1 MHKIHKQFSFA
12 YGHRV
17 WSQELDKEYSI
28 DSCLACRHL
37 HGHEGLVTVVLS
49 AENLQRGMVID
60 FKYLNW
66 FKQWID
72 DVVDHKFII
81 DIHDPMFERITGRN
95 RVQVKHRRTV
105 VGAPASDIGY
115 LPLKAQ
121 MDKNFTEEDE
131 IHNEIT
137 ESFVVV
143 NFVPTS
149 ENISKWFFNV
159 IKEKMSKLDMD
170 VDSVAFNETP
180 KSQAVYYA

>member
-17 WSQELDKEYSI
+17 WSQTLDKEYSI
-28 DSCLACRHL
+28 DDCLACRHL

-66 FKQWID
+66 FKQWVD

-81 DIHDPMFERITGRN
+81 DINDPMFERITGRKIN
-95 RVQVKHRRTV
+95 YVKNRRTV
-105 VGAPASDIGY
+105 AGSSSSEIGY
-115 LPLKAQ
+115 LPLIAS
-121 MDKNFTEEDE
+121 MNPEFTEEQD
-131 IHNEIT
+131 IDNEIT

-143 NFVPTS
+143 DFVPTS
-149 ENISKWFFNV
+149 ENISKWFYNV
-159 IKEKMSKLDMD
+159 IKEKMSKLDLV

-180 KSQAVYYA
+180 KSQAVYHA